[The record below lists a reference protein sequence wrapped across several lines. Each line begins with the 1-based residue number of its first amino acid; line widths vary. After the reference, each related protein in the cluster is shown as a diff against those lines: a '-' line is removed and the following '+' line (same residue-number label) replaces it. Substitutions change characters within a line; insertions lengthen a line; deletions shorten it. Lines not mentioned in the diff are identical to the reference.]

1 MKISTT
7 RRGLTLIEL
16 TVVLLILAA
25 TAGILVPRLVGYSG
39 RAHGASGASNVQEI
53 TKALALFEANNGAM
67 PNNFDSL
74 VEDDN
79 STISATVVA
88 TGVTNP
94 FAQSPLTAAEATAL
108 NDIGITQLQHQA
120 TAGSGNATFE
130 ANSGTASP
138 VAATEPVAVLTP
150 ASVADRGLPVGAR
163 VAVFGLGAQSSM
175 IGTVMTD
182 APVHFPEGGAK
193 PEDVYLRYYVLFRL
207 DDGAGGT
214 LERASLFGV
223 FAAEPGSGELT
234 DTGAHLSEY
243 YENRD
248 R

>member
-1 MKISTT
+1 MKISTS

-53 TKALALFEANNGAM
+53 TKAISLFEANNGAM
-67 PNNFDSL
+67 PNNFDAL
-74 VEDDN
+74 IEDDN
-79 STISATVVA
+79 ITISATVVA
-88 TGVTNP
+88 ATVTNP
-94 FAQSPLTAAEATAL
+94 FEASTLTAAEATAL
-108 NDIGITQLQHQA
+108 NDIGIDQLQHQA
-120 TAGSGNATFE
+120 VAGSGNATFE
-130 ANSGTASP
+130 ANSGTPSP
-138 VAATEPVAVLTP
+138 VADTQPVAILTA
-150 ASVADRGLPVGAR
+150 ASLADRGLPATAR

-182 APVHFPEGGAK
+182 APVHFPEGGDK

-223 FAAEPGSGELT
+223 FAAEPDSGRLT
-234 DTGAHLSEY
+234 DVGAHLGEY